1 MFRLRAGI
9 CSLVNPARVVI
20 LISGTLQIR
29 YNLGG
34 LKEPFVISL
43 DHRNVANGQ
52 PHSVNISR
60 RDRLVHLQ
68 VESQIN
74 ANTDDRWGFIPSVPS
89 LLIVFVL
96 V

>member
-1 MFRLRAGI
+1 M
-9 CSLVNPARVVI
+9 I

-68 VESQIN
+68 VN
-74 ANTDDRWGFIPSVPS
+74 LR
-89 LLIVFVL
+89 LMLIQMIDGVLFPVFPVS
-96 V
+96 